1 MAKWAAEEWDSPKED
16 TKRILVRIRRVS
28 DIIHL
33 DAVCKSR
40 PTVRDKAEELL
51 TLVDLLESKLD
62 EYKW

>member
-1 MAKWAAEEWDSPKED
+1 MAKWATEEWGSPNED
-16 TKRILVRIRRVS
+16 IKRILIRIRRVT

-51 TLVDLLESKLD
+51 LLIDMLENKLN
-62 EYKW
+62 E

>member
-16 TKRILVRIRRVS
+16 TKRILVRIKRVAG
-28 DIIHL
+28 IIKS

-40 PTVRDKAEELL
+40 PTVRDKAGELL
-51 TLVDLLESKLD
+51 LLVDMLESKLD